1 MCYVSKARTQL
12 DLVFRKMYLAALW
25 RKGPGG
31 RGGASGPGEGDCS
44 SYTRGETELV
54 AKGMRD
60 VNTPRLIETEISRT
74 CHLIESEVRR
84 DGTECLTCG
93 TCGRGVLPGV
103 RKRTGLAEVEVGHND
118 LEVYLRC

>member
-1 MCYVSKARTQL
+1 MCYVSKACTQL

-103 RKRTGLAEVEVGHND
+103 GKRTD
-118 LEVYLRC
+118 WLRLRLGTTTLKFT